1 MYANH
6 AVYKGYR
13 LSAHVHHAGEQAGQS
28 GTARDCFEATVNIV
42 ALGGAPAAG
51 LPPLRSHRAS
61 SPREAIEAAVAYGRD
76 VIDGLSSFTKGKRK
90 AAAATAAKRASDAL
104 DAPA

>member
-13 LSAHVHHAGEQAGQS
+13 LSAHVHHAAAQAGKS
-28 GTARDCFEATVNIV
+28 GTARDSFEATVNII
-42 ALGGAPAAG
+42 ALGGEPSTG
-51 LPPLRSHRAS
+51 LPALRSHRAA

-90 AAAATAAKRASDAL
+90 AAAAKTQVPAL
-104 DAPA
+104 DALV